1 MKSNGS
7 ILLHPVVKKSN
18 CRKFEPV
25 SQLLS
30 EQLFKANPMV
40 MGNSHL
46 LKHYA
51 LFVKIYHAF
60 SDGL

>member
-1 MKSNGS
+1 MDQSCF
-7 ILLHPVVKKSN
+7 IHPVAKKSN

-25 SQLLS
+25 SQLQS

-51 LFVKIYHAF
+51 LFVKIYHAS